1 MPNHVYSVIS
11 LDILTKEQGEILK
24 KIEEAGGLCR
34 YYNPMPKELENTTSP
49 PRIVSQEEYLEQME
63 KNKTEKFKSYPLTK
77 EMNESL
83 IQKYG
88 HNSWYGWCNEHWE
101 TKWGCYELEIDT
113 YALVNSGLIRF
124 TSAWSPIGDDIIE
137 MFAKDFPNFTYSWE
151 EEQEFGSEMEYSN
164 GECVRETEYDMPE
177 WEEVKEL
184 EDGSSI
190 TKLINEHPNY
200 KDGIGYY
207 LDYSREFLGK
217 NLEEIEIN

>member
-11 LDILTKEQGEILK
+11 LPTLTKKQKGILE
-24 KIEEAGGLCR
+24 KIEEARGLCR
-34 YYNPMPKELENTTSP
+34 YYKPMPKELENTTSP

-88 HNSWYGWCNEHWE
+88 HNSWYGWCNQNWD
-101 TKWGCYELEIDT
+101 TKWGCYDFIVEDEVI
-113 YALVNSGLIRF
+113 YY
-124 TSAWSPIGDDIIE
+124 TSAWSPIGENIIE
-137 MFAKDFPNFTYSWE
+137 MFAKDFPDFVYSWE
-151 EEQEFGSEMEYSN
+151 EEEEYGSELEYDN
-164 GECVRETEYDMPE
+164 GECIQENNYDMPE

-184 EDGSSI
+184 EDGSTI

-200 KDGIGYY
+200 EDGIGYY
-207 LDYSREFLGK
+207 LDWSKEFLGK

>member
-11 LDILTKEQGEILK
+11 LPTLTKKQKGILD
-24 KIEEAGGLCR
+24 KIEQAGGICR
-34 YYNPMPKELENTTSP
+34 YYKPMPKELENTTSP
-49 PRIVSQEEYLEQME
+49 PRIVSQEEYLDQME
-63 KNKTEKFKSYPLTK
+63 KNKTQTYKSYPLTK

-88 HNSWYGWCNEHWE
+88 HNSWYGWCNEHWN
-101 TKWGCYELEIDT
+101 TKWGCYDFIVDDEVI
-113 YALVNSGLIRF
+113 YF
-124 TSAWSPIGDDIIE
+124 TSAWSPIGEDIID
-137 MFAKDFPNFTYSWE
+137 MFSKDFPDFVYSWE
-151 EEQEFGSEMEYSN
+151 EEQEYGAKMEYSN
-164 GECVRETEYDMPE
+164 GEFIDRNEYDMPE

-190 TKLINEHPNY
+190 TKLLNEHPNY
-200 KDGIGYY
+200 DDGIGYY